1 MAVSAVVGSHV
12 DVHFTSPRQL
22 PRPGKLPGRVVVL
35 DVAFAADGMGT
46 SFAEI
51 TKPFIDGLG
60 DRLAA
65 WVDHHDHD
73 RHAEYRADARF
84 VLASK
89 AQHGACPEMVTPDLV
104 RTTGP
109 IGSILCHLDGGTPGQ
124 VGLLAV
130 PVGDLAADGGDETI
144 WILRGERPGAASNRA
159 SLPPGVTRMDV
170 LASPA
175 APVRV
180 RNGIEYAL
188 TTRWRQAALSSA
200 ASDSGRLVVAYRGP
214 GDRCLLELREGQS
227 AIEYVGEILRH
238 SDLEIL
244 PSATPL
250 RRR

>member
-1 MAVSAVVGSHV
+1 MVAGVDALFLVVLCGLGSWLLRRQRRQDRHRRLQGRRGQRV
-12 DVHFTSPRQL
+12 FDLRAAPRAL
-22 PRPGKLPGRVVVL
+22 GAHRPGDGG
-35 DVAFAADGMGT
+35 AADGRDLAALLQVGAVVARGREDWVVSGT
-46 SFAEI
+46 
-51 TKPFIDGLG
+51 
-60 DRLAA
+60 DRLG
-65 WVDHHDHD
+65 
-73 RHAEYRADARF
+73 
-84 VLASK
+84 S
-89 AQHGACPEMVTPDLV
+89 GAPF
-104 RTTGP
+104 R
-109 IGSILCHLDGGTPGQ
+109 ILCHLDGGTPGQ